1 MTTDAPFAM
10 RELIELQTG
19 QVAFISG
26 LMSGFSISI
35 AVQLLRYGIRNR
47 RTQAVFLM
55 FLLCS
60 LLFLVALFVDV
71 RLSIELAGYDTVSA
85 QVLEQV
91 SFVRNLGT
99 GCATTALIMFILAT
113 GSLGWLASPVT
124 GGITTVITIV
134 ICSVFWLVWSKIN
147 TISVLLSNV

>member
-1 MTTDAPFAM
+1 MNPDVPCAM
-10 RELIELQTG
+10 RELLELQTG

-47 RTQAVFLM
+47 RTQVVFLM

-60 LLFLVALFVDV
+60 LLFLLALFVDV
-71 RLSIELAGYDTVSA
+71 RLSIELAGFDTVSP

-91 SFVRNLGT
+91 SLVRILGT
-99 GCATTALIMFILAT
+99 GCATTALVLFILAT

-124 GGITTVITIV
+124 GTITTLITVGIG
-134 ICSVFWLVWSKIN
+134 CVFWLVWTKIN
-147 TISVLLSNV
+147 TISLLLSNV